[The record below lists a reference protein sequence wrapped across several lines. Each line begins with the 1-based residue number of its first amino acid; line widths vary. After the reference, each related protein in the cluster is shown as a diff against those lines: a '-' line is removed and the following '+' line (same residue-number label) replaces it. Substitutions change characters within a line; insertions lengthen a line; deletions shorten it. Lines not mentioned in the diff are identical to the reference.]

1 MIDFKAKRE
10 ENIMFENLEK
20 HPSYGMLGFSRRSGS
35 VGSSLFGSSIQHRD
49 TIVMTLKHG
58 ALGRHLNSD
67 HYFGKGVIAEVEM
80 SYSQFAEAITAMNIG
95 DGVPCTIRFT
105 EKDGYVSER
114 PFVSKQEQFE
124 QEFANHLDNIK
135 KQAANTI
142 NEVKEIFDKK
152 SVGKGDKEE
161 ILKKLNNI
169 AMQIGINT
177 EFVYSQ
183 FNEQMDKTVMEA
195 KGEIEAFCQNK
206 INSIAQATLV
216 ENRDEILKLKNPV
229 DIKFD

>member
-1 MIDFKAKRE
+1 MFK
-10 ENIMFENLEK
+10 NLEK

-35 VGSSLFGSSIQHRD
+35 VGSPLFGSSIQHRD

-58 ALGRHLNSD
+58 ELGRHLNSD

-95 DGVPCTIRFT
+95 DGVPVTIRFT
-105 EKDGYVSER
+105 EKDGYISER

-124 QEFANHLDNIK
+124 REFADHLDNIK
-135 KQAANTI
+135 KQVANTI

-152 SVGKGDKEE
+152 SVGKDDKEE
-161 ILKKLNNI
+161 ILNKLNNI
-169 AMQIGINT
+169 AMQIGANT

-206 INSIAQATLV
+206 INSIANAALV
-216 ENRDEILKLKNPV
+216 EHKDDILKLENPV
-229 DIKFD
+229 DI